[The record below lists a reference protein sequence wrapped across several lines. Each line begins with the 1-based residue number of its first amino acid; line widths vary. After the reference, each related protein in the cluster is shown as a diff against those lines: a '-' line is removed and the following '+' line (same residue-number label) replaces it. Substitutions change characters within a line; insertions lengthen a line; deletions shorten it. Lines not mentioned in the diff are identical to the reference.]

1 MTTVDALL
9 PLSGPRAGRSAVPRI
24 VAVGYRR
31 INKMLRELA
40 PAFASNA
47 QVDVLDVGFDQA
59 VTRIRQLQA
68 SQGVDVVVAAGSNG
82 AYLRQH
88 LDTPVVLVKV
98 GGFDL
103 MRALAHARQLLGH
116 TQASV
121 GLVTYQGMS
130 PDLSPYAPLL
140 QVGVVQ
146 RSYQSEDE
154 AHWAVQSLKEEG
166 VQVVVGTG
174 TVADQADALGMQ
186 GVFLYSMD
194 AVRSALDDALEVAR
208 AARIELAKRER
219 LGTILTQLS
228 DGVIAVDLNE
238 HIETLN
244 PTMAHWLNIEP
255 AQWQGKRL
263 TELCAEL
270 SLLPTLRQ
278 GQADLDRIEQVR
290 GKTLIVNRMPIL
302 EQGRLTGAVLTC
314 QDPIRIQR
322 VDRHIRTRTKSAA
335 LGAKHELSTFL
346 GEGAAATQL
355 REQAR
360 QCARS
365 QATVLLVG
373 ESGTGKELIAQ
384 GIHQASDRRD
394 MPFVAINC
402 AAMTET
408 LLESELFGYEEGAFT
423 GARRGGKMGLF
434 EAAHNGTLFLD
445 EVGEMPM
452 ALQSRLLRVL
462 QAREVL
468 RVGATDPTPVNVR
481 ILAAT
486 HRDLPAHV
494 DKGLFRLDLLYRLD
508 ILRLNVPPL
517 RERMDDFDCI
527 ATALHQRICA
537 RLGVPLDRSV
547 DLLKSLVLQAPGY
560 HWPGNVRQLENL
572 LERCIVLGVDTSNK
586 QDASDVVLYRLM
598 PELRS
603 GQLPPHLN
611 APVPAS
617 LQARAHMEAVLFA
630 CQGDRAA
637 AAKQLGISRTTLWR
651 KLKGA

>member
-1 MTTVDALL
+1 
-9 PLSGPRAGRSAVPRI
+9 
-24 VAVGYRR
+24 
-31 INKMLRELA
+31 
-40 PAFASNA
+40 
-47 QVDVLDVGFDQA
+47 
-59 VTRIRQLQA
+59 
-68 SQGVDVVVAAGSNG
+68 
-82 AYLRQH
+82 
-88 LDTPVVLVKV
+88 
-98 GGFDL
+98 
-103 MRALAHARQLLGH
+103 
-116 TQASV
+116 
-121 GLVTYQGMS
+121 
-130 PDLSPYAPLL
+130 
-140 QVGVVQ
+140 
-146 RSYQSEDE
+146 
-154 AHWAVQSLKEEG
+154 
-166 VQVVVGTG
+166 
-174 TVADQADALGMQ
+174 
-186 GVFLYSMD
+186 
-194 AVRSALDDALEVAR
+194 
-208 AARIELAKRER
+208 
-219 LGTILTQLS
+219 
-228 DGVIAVDLNE
+228 
-238 HIETLN
+238 
-244 PTMAHWLNIEP
+244 
-255 AQWQGKRL
+255 
-263 TELCAEL
+263 
-270 SLLPTLRQ
+270 
-278 GQADLDRIEQVR
+278 
-290 GKTLIVNRMPIL
+290 
-302 EQGRLTGAVLTC
+302 
-314 QDPIRIQR
+314 
-322 VDRHIRTRTKSAA
+322 
-335 LGAKHELSTFL
+335 
-346 GEGAAATQL
+346 
-355 REQAR
+355 
-360 QCARS
+360 
-365 QATVLLVG
+365 
-373 ESGTGKELIAQ
+373 
-384 GIHQASDRRD
+384 
-394 MPFVAINC
+394 
-402 AAMTET
+402 

-611 APVPAS
+611 APVPSS